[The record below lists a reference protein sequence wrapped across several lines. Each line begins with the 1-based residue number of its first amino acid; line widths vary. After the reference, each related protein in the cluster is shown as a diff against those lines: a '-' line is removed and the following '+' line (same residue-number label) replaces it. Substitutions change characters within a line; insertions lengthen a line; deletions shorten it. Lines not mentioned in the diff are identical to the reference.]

1 MKLHPLKWAN
11 APDNYFPKWIIE
23 NVWQGDGVN
32 FLFGTPKLARKTSL
46 RRYLVACA
54 MTGEPAFGLFPVK
67 RKLENP
73 LLMILEDHPGSEK
86 YAIRKVLRTLGYDR
100 EPELSFLQPPWYH
113 IDNHGHLQALIDLV
127 EKEGH
132 DFVTIDP
139 LVNFHGKE
147 ENDNSAMGQVTS
159 ALHYLRNF
167 AGVAV
172 IHHDTKPNEQ
182 GGFSSRTTGQRLRG
196 GGVLGGASNVTI
208 ESRPRGKH
216 RVRLAFEIKTPA
228 DDTPEPLEIAWNKE
242 NGLWE
247 AQAPFSEDTVLAMIA
262 RNPGITRIELHTKL
276 NRNKQKT
283 LQFVKELLDANLLNQ
298 RGKDTN
304 AAKLYCSN
312 VSF

>member
-46 RRYLVACA
+46 RRYLIACA
-54 MTGEPAFGLFPVK
+54 FTGEPAFGVFPVK
-67 RKLENP
+67 RKIENP

-86 YAIRKVLRTLGYDR
+86 YAIRKVLQTMGYTG
-100 EPELSFLQPPWYH
+100 EPQLSFLTPPWFH
-113 IDNHGHLQALIDLV
+113 IDNHGHLETLIKLI
-127 EKEGH
+127 EEEGH

-159 ALHYLRNF
+159 ALHLLRQF
-167 AGVAV
+167 AGVAI
-172 IHHDTKPNEQ
+172 IHHDVKPQDQ
-182 GGFSSRTTGQRLRG
+182 GGFSTRTTGQRMRG

-208 ESRPRGKH
+208 ESKPAGKH
-216 RVRLAFEIKTPA
+216 RVRLMFEIKTPA
-228 DDTPEPLEIAWNKE
+228 DDTPDPIDIAWNKE

-247 AQAPFSEDTVLAMIA
+247 MQAPYTEDAVLAAIV
-262 RNPGITRIELHTKL
+262 RDPGITRTELYNKL
-276 NRNKQKT
+276 NKNKQKT
-283 LQFVKELLDANLLNQ
+283 LAFIKELLEEGLITQ
-298 RGKDTN
+298 RGKDN
-304 AAKLYCSN
+304 RSGKLYCST
-312 VSF
+312 VS